1 MTGETTKQQRTG
13 VGKLVRKWA
22 FRLVAAIVT
31 LALLAIAGVVAQRRF
46 NLPSS
51 KVELAPGS
59 EIAAWHQPPDRP
71 NILLLTVDD
80 MNWNS
85 AGILGADVRG
95 VTPHIDA
102 LAGQGMLFKLAFVT
116 SPICQPSRS
125 VWMTGMYPP
134 RNGATGFN
142 RIHDDVPTLADTLR
156 SSGYRVGIVN
166 KVTHT
171 PPYTPDRWDYF
182 IGERDNGVGR
192 IPEKMGEQ
200 AEAFFRDAAQRG
212 KPFFLNMNINDPHRP
227 FAGTSNPL
235 ALLDRAAGLAYPAG
249 PADAYK
255 PGDAPI
261 PGFLPQAPGIS
272 REMAEYFTSVHRAD
286 RSVGAVLAALERSG
300 AAPYTLVILVSDN
313 GMAFPFGKST
323 LYENGTRTLMMVRWP
338 DRVAVGRV
346 DDSHM
351 VSGIDIAPTILDAAG
366 VPSPVTLD
374 GRSLLPVL
382 AGEGDEGPD
391 YVFTYLAKVNTD
403 LVPFLD
409 LDFTSRAVR
418 SRDGTL
424 YIWSPWADGKKAFVA
439 EAMLG
444 RTYPAMQE
452 LAEKDPA
459 VAARVDLFRHR
470 VTEELYDVDRDPDGL
485 TNLADNKAHAERLAA
500 LRQVLLRHLEE
511 TNDPALD
518 RYRAFLAGKTKGGAS

>member
-1 MTGETTKQQRTG
+1 MITETTKQQETG

-22 FRLVAAIVT
+22 FRLTAAIVT
-31 LALLAIAGVVAQRRF
+31 LALLAVIGVVVQRRL
-46 NLPSS
+46 NLPAS
-51 KVELAPGS
+51 KVELVADS
-59 EIAAWHQPPDRP
+59 ATATWQQAPDRP

-102 LAGQGMLFKLAFVT
+102 LAGQGMLFRRAFVT

-142 RIHDDVPTLADTLR
+142 RINEDVPTLADTLR
-156 SSGYRVGIVN
+156 ANGYRVGIVN

-171 PPYTPDRWDYF
+171 PPYMPDRWDYF
-182 IGERDNGVGR
+182 VAERDNGVGR

-200 AEAFFRDAAQRG
+200 AEAFFRDAARRG
-212 KPFFLNMNINDPHRP
+212 TPFFLNLNINDPHRP

-235 ALLDRAAGLAYPAG
+235 ALLDRAAGLDYPTG
-249 PADAYK
+249 PTDAYK
-255 PGDAPI
+255 QGDASI

-286 RSVGAVLAALERSG
+286 QSVGAVLAALERSG

-323 LYENGTRTLMMVRWP
+323 LYENGTRTLMVVRWP
-338 DRVAVGRV
+338 DRVSAGGV

-366 VPSPVTLD
+366 VPSPVVLD
-374 GRSLLPVL
+374 GRSLLPL
-382 AGEGDEGPD
+382 LTGQADAGPD
-391 YVFTYLAKVNTD
+391 HVFTYLAQVNTG

-418 SRDGTL
+418 SRDGWL

-459 VAARVDLFRHR
+459 MAARVDLFRHR
-470 VTEELYDVDRDPDGL
+470 VPEELFNVDRDPDGL

-518 RYRAFLAGKTKGGAS
+518 RYRDFLAGKTKGGAS